1 MISSSRD
8 GATGGGGSMGGDV
21 SGGGSKPKYS
31 WTEFWQYIYRIKMS
45 AFSGVKVG
53 KNK

>member
-8 GATGGGGSMGGDV
+8 GATGGGGQVGGGD

-31 WTEFWQYIYRIKMS
+31 WDEFWQYIYRIKMS